1 MIRKEFFMGNYLLT
15 KVVTNENFSQFSNY
29 FNLDRIFR
37 YVQEHSIRAIIAL
50 LIIIFF
56 SKIRNLF
63 KLIFEKIFKNFLA
76 NTPAIASFLLSMISV
91 VIDLVLI
98 LVIFK
103 LLGINLSGITAM
115 VGAFSLVLG
124 FAFKDILANFFGG
137 LILLTFCPIKAEDV
151 IKYNDFEGVVKKIE
165 IFYTTL
171 VDFQNSEIIIPNARL
186 ISNEVVNVKDNA
198 HRRLILQVG
207 VGYDSDIKQVKD
219 TIREIIEKRRDD
231 LFFIDDTDPVIGMY
245 EIGASSLIFEIRVF
259 VREKKF
265 MFARYYLN
273 EAMKTEFD
281 KLGIDLPFDITHLE
295 IDQKLNQIKVVQDT
309 TQTSD
314 K

>member
-1 MIRKEFFMGNYLLT
+1 MGNYLLT